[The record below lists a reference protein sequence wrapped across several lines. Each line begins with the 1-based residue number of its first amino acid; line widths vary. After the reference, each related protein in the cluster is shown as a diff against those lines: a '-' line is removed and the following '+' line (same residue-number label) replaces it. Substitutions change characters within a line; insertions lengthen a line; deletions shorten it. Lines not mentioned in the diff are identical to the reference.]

1 VKQFAVRDIDEKDE
15 ARYHMEI
22 PEKIGI
28 DFYVFKEQG
37 QKVAAK
43 RDPVIGAG
51 RGEVGHVDVCLN
63 DLMVRDPIALN
74 KKAGK
79 FQKKDEK

>member
-1 VKQFAVRDIDEKDE
+1 VRDIDEKDE
-15 ARYHMEI
+15 ARYHMKI

-28 DFYVFKEQG
+28 DFYVFNEQG
-37 QKVAAK
+37 QKVTAK
-43 RDPVIGAG
+43 RGPVIGAG

-63 DLMVRDPIALN
+63 DLMVRDSVPLN
-74 KKAGK
+74 EKAGK